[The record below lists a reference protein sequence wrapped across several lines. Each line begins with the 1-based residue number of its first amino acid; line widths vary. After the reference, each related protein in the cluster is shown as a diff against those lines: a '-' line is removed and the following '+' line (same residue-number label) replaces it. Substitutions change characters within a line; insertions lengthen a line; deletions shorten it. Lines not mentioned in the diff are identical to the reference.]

1 LKKRLSILLIFIF
14 FPTLVVGNNFGYKMV
29 TIKTQPSGARLFLN
43 GKSIGESPATIRVQ
57 DGMLAP
63 QYMIRI
69 ELEGYST
76 QLSPLDQHWIPGMTI
91 IGGCCGILFMPMFG
105 ILIYA
110 KEHHPIY
117 TFYLQKN

>member
-1 LKKRLSILLIFIF
+1 
-14 FPTLVVGNNFGYKMV
+14 MV
-29 TIKTQPSGARLFLN
+29 TIQTHPSGAKLFLN

-63 QYMIRI
+63 QNMIRI
-69 ELEGYST
+69 ELEGYNA
-76 QLSPLDQHWIPGMTI
+76 QLSPLDQRWIPGMAI
-91 IGGCCGILFMPMFG
+91 AGGCCGILFIPMFG

-117 TFYLQKN
+117 TFYLQKD

>member
-1 LKKRLSILLIFIF
+1 MGR
-14 FPTLVVGNNFGYKMV
+14 NFGYKMV
-29 TIKTQPSGARLFLN
+29 TIQTQPSGARLFLN
-43 GKSIGESPATIRVQ
+43 GELIGESPTTITLQ

-63 QYMIRI
+63 QYIIRT

-76 QLSPLDQHWIPGMTI
+76 QLFSLDQRWIPGMAI
-91 IGGCCGILFMPMFG
+91 VGGCCGLLFMPMFG

-117 TFYLQKN
+117 TFYLQ